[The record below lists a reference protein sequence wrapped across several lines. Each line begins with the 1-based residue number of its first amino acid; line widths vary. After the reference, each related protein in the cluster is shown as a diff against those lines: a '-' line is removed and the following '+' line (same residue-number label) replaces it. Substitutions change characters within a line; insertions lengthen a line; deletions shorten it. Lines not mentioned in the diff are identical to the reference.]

1 MSTNG
6 TLKYGLRPTVR
17 LADNVTPFA
26 AVFALKQDDPD
37 GHAKAI
43 AQMIGAP
50 EFGEAVSE
58 MALIHIFSFSRI
70 SRDQILFQTNFDADV
85 VAYFEAFKD
94 LETPLREILAHLEGA
109 PGSDA
114 DFTSL
119 LEYIAAQQVDV
130 IAYFCAYPELT
141 VNQIR
146 RDADWRDKLMD
157 MQKSLAKPAGK
168 VAWGQS
174 ASAIN

>member
-1 MSTNG
+1 MSSNG

-26 AVFALKQDDPD
+26 ALFTLKQDDPD
-37 GHAKAI
+37 GHAAAI
-43 AQMIGAP
+43 AKMIGAP

-58 MALIHIFSFSRI
+58 MALIHIFSMSRVG
-70 SRDQILFQTNFDADV
+70 DKLLFQTNFDADV

-94 LETPLREILAHLEGA
+94 LEAPLREILEHFEGA
-109 PGSDA
+109 PGKDA
-114 DFTSL
+114 DFTAL

-146 RDADWRDKLMD
+146 RDADWRKKVIDL
-157 MQKSLAKPAGK
+157 QKSLAQPASK

-174 ASAIN
+174 VSAVA